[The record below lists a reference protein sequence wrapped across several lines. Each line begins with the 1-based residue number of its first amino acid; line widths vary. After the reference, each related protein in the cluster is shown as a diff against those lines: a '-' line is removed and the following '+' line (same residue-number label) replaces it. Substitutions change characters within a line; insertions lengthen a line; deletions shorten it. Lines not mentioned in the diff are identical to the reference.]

1 MKYSNWRVEVN
12 SGNQSVPFVRIRGQL
27 GAGSVRNVWGVELF
41 CDKCCVQMHA
51 YHPLHNIEVS
61 IGYFSLTTLVLT
73 KTSAG

>member
-12 SGNQSVPFVRIRGQL
+12 SGNQSVLFVRIRGWL
-27 GAGSVRNVWGVELF
+27 GAGSVRNVWGGELI
-41 CDKCCVQMHA
+41 CDKCYMQMHG